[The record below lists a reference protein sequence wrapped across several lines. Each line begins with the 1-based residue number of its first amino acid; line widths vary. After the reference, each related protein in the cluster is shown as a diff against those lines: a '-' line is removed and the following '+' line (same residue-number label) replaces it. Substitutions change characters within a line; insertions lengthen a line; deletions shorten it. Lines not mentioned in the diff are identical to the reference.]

1 MIHFSRNKSD
11 PVGFGNEIYSWLLHL
26 RKKILVIYSY
36 LVEGLLTTVPIFM
49 KKSFGVCFSL
59 LILSFIG
66 LG

>member
-1 MIHFSRNKSD
+1 MKYIL
-11 PVGFGNEIYSWLLHL
+11 GYYIGG
-26 RKKILVIYSY
+26 KKFLVINSY
-36 LVEGLLTTVPIFM
+36 LVKGLLTSVPIFM